1 MSQINGDKS
10 RFHRERKQNIQRRI
24 RTRELLEAAGKK
36 IPLAADDK
44 KIKAAGKVTRQ
55 VGGSQSSAR

>member
-36 IPLAADDK
+36 IPVATGDK
-44 KIKAAGKVTRQ
+44 KIKAAPAK
-55 VGGSQSSAR
+55 

>member
-24 RTRELLEAAGKK
+24 RTRELLEAAKK
-36 IPLAADDK
+36 IPAAGDK
-44 KIKAAGKVTRQ
+44 KLKAAPAK
-55 VGGSQSSAR
+55 